1 MPWKKDTA
9 SGEAIADQPGQQTEK
24 AFKMSPS
31 FYEIV
36 QLSNGDY
43 ALRRVDDESA
53 PLVKISFSTEAK
65 EMMEDRDM
73 AVAKAMIAAGIEAAG
88 DISLDIDFEDEELD
102 STDAQPSYTL
112 H

>member
-1 MPWKKDTA
+1 
-9 SGEAIADQPGQQTEK
+9 
-24 AFKMSPS
+24 MSPS

-43 ALRRVDDESA
+43 ALRRVDDDGA
-53 PLVKISFSTEAK
+53 PLVKISFSTEAR

-73 AVAKAMIAAGIEAAG
+73 HVAKAMIAAGIEAAG
-88 DISLDIDFEDEELD
+88 NVAHDIDWEEEELE
-102 STDAQPSYTL
+102 AQDTRTSYTL